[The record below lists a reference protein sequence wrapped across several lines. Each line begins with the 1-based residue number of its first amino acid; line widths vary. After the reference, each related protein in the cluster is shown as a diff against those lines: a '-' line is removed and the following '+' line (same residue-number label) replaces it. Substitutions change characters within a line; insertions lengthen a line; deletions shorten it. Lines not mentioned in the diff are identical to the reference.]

1 MLEDMVLVALKDA
14 LQKIE
19 STTST
24 KMGGLVPPGMN
35 LPF

>member
-1 MLEDMVLVALKDA
+1 MMLVALKDT

-19 STTST
+19 ATTAQ